1 VELKPAFGKAVRAL
15 REERG
20 LSQERLAEA
29 ADVDDTYISG
39 LERGLRNPTL
49 LTIDRIARA
58 LGVSMATVVAEAEAR
73 RVGN

>member
-1 VELKPAFGKAVRAL
+1 VELKLAFGRAVRAL

-39 LERGLRNPTL
+39 LERGQRNPTL
-49 LTIDRIARA
+49 LTVQRVASA
-58 LGVSMATVVAEAEAR
+58 LGVTLAELMAQVETLES
-73 RVGN
+73 